1 MTGLVF
7 DDSGRAWSGNS
18 AAFAQAFAATASHDG
33 PAEYALHTLG
43 FAAIDIFGRSA
54 QIRFTPARVH
64 DNAIDAAFKWLAQ
77 RSFRRI
83 ALAQFDGTWR
93 YFAAKSLDTAI
104 ACAVTAINDAPK
116 TRVPDLMQRAQPL
129 SQLSHNSPMHGLL
142 AEWKAA
148 LAGQPGFD
156 PVAAARRHLGDRFV
170 IVGADRDRASLAFQ
184 SIGRGFHNY
193 GRDWPD
199 LAKGLPIHMQPD
211 RRYGAWVTESYGPA
225 LRDQTPRIHDVD
237 AMITN
242 AAGTRARMR
251 IKRIIL
257 PVIMPG
263 KAPQI
268 IGGSILDD
276 HIDLRQEALDAQ
288 TPPAETKPREIPSFS
303 RPAHP
308 AHSALLI

>member
-148 LAGQPGFD
+148 
-156 PVAAARRHLGDRFV
+156 
-170 IVGADRDRASLAFQ
+170 
-184 SIGRGFHNY
+184 
-193 GRDWPD
+193 
-199 LAKGLPIHMQPD
+199 GLPLEGDGHLPQPPVPD
-211 RRYGAWVTESYGPA
+211 
-225 LRDQTPRIHDVD
+225 
-237 AMITN
+237 
-242 AAGTRARMR
+242 GTFRLDTAQSVIRWTGRNLFNHHSGGMKVGRM
-251 IKRIIL
+251 
-257 PVIMPG
+257 MYEG
-263 KAPQI
+263 
-268 IGGSILDD
+268 
-276 HIDLRQEALDAQ
+276 
-288 TPPAETKPREIPSFS
+288 
-303 RPAHP
+303 
-308 AHSALLI
+308 